1 MGRASLRNFCWV
13 GAPPADKRRWP
24 SSRSSPLSLAN
35 DIRPIAPN
43 LATPSTG
50 TVRVLGIDPG
60 LQLTG
65 YGVIEYREA
74 AATATPT
81 LIDAGVIRLDGKR
94 SVADRL
100 VELERELCDII
111 EELRPT
117 CCAVEEL
124 YSHYAHPTTA
134 IIMGH
139 ARGVILLCA
148 RRHTLKLVELPASRV
163 KKSLTGN
170 GHASKEQMQRG
181 VQMLFRL
188 KDLPEPPDVADAV
201 AIALCAARA

>member
-1 MGRASLRNFCWV
+1 M
-13 GAPPADKRRWP
+13 
-24 SSRSSPLSLAN
+24 
-35 DIRPIAPN
+35 
-43 LATPSTG
+43 
-50 TVRVLGIDPG
+50 RVLGIDPG

-65 YGVIEYREA
+65 YGVIEVRGPVH
-74 AATATPT
+74 TQTPA
-81 LIDAGVIRLDGKR
+81 LLDAGVIRLDPKR

-100 VELERELCDII
+100 VELERELCDLI
-111 EELRPT
+111 EEMRPA
-117 CCAVEEL
+117 CCAIEEL

-148 RRHTLKLVELPASRV
+148 RRHNLKLIELPASRV

-170 GHASKEQMQRG
+170 GHASKEQMQKS
-181 VQMLFRL
+181 VQSLFRL